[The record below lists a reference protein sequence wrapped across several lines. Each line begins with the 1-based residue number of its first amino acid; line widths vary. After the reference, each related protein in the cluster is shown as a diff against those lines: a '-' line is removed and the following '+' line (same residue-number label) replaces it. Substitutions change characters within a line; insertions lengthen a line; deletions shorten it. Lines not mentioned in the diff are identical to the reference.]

1 MDTIKPDETIPQY
14 IERIQ
19 GQTAETLRGYATRA
33 YSAENYKLHR
43 ALLNLIKQKNA
54 ADVDANYTAFL
65 TRLQENKA
73 QREAAVARPPPPE
86 PKLEAGNPEI
96 VAKDHLRDIRKMFAK
111 DDELTAEKMRKI
123 ILKQATVNAVCATAP
138 YEKYLYNKD
147 SIVNEVKGMLEGH
160 TEASA
165 EGRYSRAQQIEN
177 ISMLFN
183 YIISNTKDF
192 MAYHSKFRGIV
203 AQRILEFKNRSV
215 RPTDSPEFQSLLVR
229 AKEFLLTEVP
239 TSPLYIPSEWEIDD
253 GQGPLITT
261 EEGREMH
268 TEFAPLRKNY
278 QPLFEQAKAYYDS
291 LADSSAAQQEG
302 SAKIETTAPQL
313 LPLPPAATLPE

>member
-1 MDTIKPDETIPQY
+1 MDTIKPEETIPQY
-14 IERIQ
+14 IERVQ

-33 YSAENYKLHR
+33 YLAENYKLHW
-43 ALLNLIKQKNA
+43 AILNLIKQKKS
-54 ADVDANYTAFL
+54 ADVDAHYTAFL
-65 TRLQENKA
+65 TRLQENKV
-73 QREAAVARPPPPE
+73 QREAAVARPPAPE

-96 VAKDHLRDIRKMFAK
+96 VAKDHLRDIRKIFAK
-111 DDELTAEKMRKI
+111 DDELTAEKTRKI
-123 ILKQATVNAVCATAP
+123 ILKQAAVNAACATAP
-138 YEKYLYNKD
+138 YEKYLYHKD
-147 SIVNEVKGMLEGH
+147 SIINEVKGMLEGH

-183 YIISNTKDF
+183 YIISDTKDF
-192 MAYHSKFRGIV
+192 IAYQAKFRDTV

-215 RPTDSPEFQSLLVR
+215 RPTDSPEFQPLLVR

-253 GQGPLITT
+253 GQEPLAAT
-261 EEGREMH
+261 EEEREMH
-268 TEFAPLRKNY
+268 SEFAPLRKNY
-278 QPLFEQAKAYYDS
+278 QHLFEQAKAYYDS
-291 LADSSAAQQEG
+291 LAGSSAAQQEG

-313 LPLPPAATLPE
+313 LPLPSPPALPE